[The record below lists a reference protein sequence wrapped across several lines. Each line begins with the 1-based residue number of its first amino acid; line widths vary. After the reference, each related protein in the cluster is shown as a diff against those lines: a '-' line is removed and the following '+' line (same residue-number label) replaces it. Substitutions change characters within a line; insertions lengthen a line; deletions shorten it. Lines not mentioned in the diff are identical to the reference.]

1 MKKDEKIGAIAIC
14 FLFIDQFVKF
24 LILSILNVGEGIVVI
39 KNFFSITLLH
49 NTGAAFSILRSNTIF
64 LILVSILAI
73 FLIYLFFIKDKKLST
88 INIWLYGILLGGILG
103 NLGDRI
109 FRGYVVD
116 YLDFNIFNFPVFNLA
131 DVFIVISVILIC
143 ISLLRSEKNEI

>member
-1 MKKDEKIGAIAIC
+1 MKKIGAIAIC

-143 ISLLRSEKNEI
+143 ISLLRSEKSEI

>member
-1 MKKDEKIGAIAIC
+1 MKKIGAIAIC

>member
-1 MKKDEKIGAIAIC
+1 MKKIGLIAFC
-14 FLFIDQFVKF
+14 FLFIDQLIKFVIIS
-24 LILSILNVGEGIVVI
+24 LLNVGEGIVII

-49 NTGAAFSILRSNTIF
+49 NTGAAFSILRSNTLF
-64 LILVSILAI
+64 LIIISLMAI
-73 FLIYLFFIKDKKLST
+73 VLIYLFFIKDKEMDKLDV
-88 INIWLYGILLGGILG
+88 WLYGMLLGGILG

-131 DVFIVISVILIC
+131 DSFIVISVILII
-143 ISLLRSEKNEI
+143 ISLLRSEKNGV

>member
-1 MKKDEKIGAIAIC
+1 MKKIGAIAIC

-49 NTGAAFSILRSNTIF
+49 KTGAAFSILRSNTIF